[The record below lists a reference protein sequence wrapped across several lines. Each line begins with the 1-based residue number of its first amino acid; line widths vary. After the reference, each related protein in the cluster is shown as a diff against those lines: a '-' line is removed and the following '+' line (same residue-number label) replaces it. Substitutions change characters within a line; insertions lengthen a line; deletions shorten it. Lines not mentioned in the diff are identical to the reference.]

1 MVGFIKYWVVSGLPV
16 KQYYSSY
23 WRPVQFF
30 SALWKYWWA
39 RITVVNVSKY
49 VNGEILFIPF
59 HFVAFR
65 DSILCLS
72 FECITIDPYWIVTTF
87 PLRGSPEGRKVPHKQ
102 TSTQYNRVAHKCGH
116 FFRAWVRLTLS
127 SCSCSPG
134 LIAVPFPCNLN
145 VCIASSSF
153 VFFPTQCRC
162 IPFSCCCGTQP
173 QFPTVLHKWPSVV
186 KKMLMHKIAVWEF

>member
-1 MVGFIKYWVVSGLPV
+1 MVSLSSLEILVS
-16 KQYYSSY
+16 K
-23 WRPVQFF
+23 
-30 SALWKYWWA
+30 
-39 RITVVNVSKY
+39 NDCCVSKY

-59 HFVAFR
+59 PFVTFG
-65 DSILCLS
+65 DTILCLS
-72 FECITIDPYWIVTTF
+72 FEGITIGPYWIVTTF

-102 TSTQYNRVAHKCGH
+102 TSTQYNRVAHKCDH

-127 SCSCSPG
+127 SCPCSPR

-153 VFFPTQCRC
+153 VFFPTRCRP

-173 QFPTVLHKWPSVV
+173 QFPTALHKWPSVA
-186 KKMLMHKIAVWEF
+186 KKKIKKLKKNADAQDCSVRNSAGLQNRCY